1 MSMDE
6 FKSFSPEFDEDIY
19 EKIDIRNC
27 IKAKKSKGSTS
38 FDSVKEQIENIK
50 RENK

>member
-1 MSMDE
+1 MNSNPSLLPLR
-6 FKSFSPEFDEDIY
+6 KTYY

-38 FDSVKEQIENIK
+38 FASVKKQLEDIEK
-50 RENK
+50 P